1 LPRASRFPKEKGWAK
16 RLRRLT
22 GERWNHRGLTREV
35 ILTRRYAIKLP
46 KLSRGW
52 QLFRHGIRS
61 NAQERE
67 FAGRGWAELCP
78 VVFALPGGW
87 LVVMRRARPLT
98 HAEWEAFDAAAFC
111 GGSSEHA
118 LDRGRRIPV
127 ELKKHSFGVLD
138 GRIVAVDYGS

>member
-1 LPRASRFPKEKGWAK
+1 MPRARRFPKEKAWATK
-16 RLRRLT
+16 VRRIF

-52 QLFRHGIRS
+52 KLFRHGLRS
-61 NAQERE
+61 NAQERD
-67 FAGRGWAELCP
+67 FARRGWKELCP

-87 LVVMRRARPLT
+87 LIVMRRARPLT
-98 HAEWEAFDAAAFC
+98 DAEWEAFDAAAFC
-111 GGSSEHA
+111 GGSPEHK
-118 LDRGRRIPV
+118 LDQGRGIPV

-138 GRIVAVDYGS
+138 GRIVAVDHGS